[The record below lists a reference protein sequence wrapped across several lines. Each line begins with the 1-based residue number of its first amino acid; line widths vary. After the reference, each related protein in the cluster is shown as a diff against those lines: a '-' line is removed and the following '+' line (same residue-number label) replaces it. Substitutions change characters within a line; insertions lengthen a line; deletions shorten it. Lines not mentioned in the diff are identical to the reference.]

1 MHDRHVL
8 IDSEVVIQQ
17 ESSYPTPKHCDLL
30 MDASLVFQDQDQDSD
45 DSVWFP
51 GYPLLT
57 GRQLSHETNK
67 KTMWSRTKSHE
78 SSWLVTWDP
87 YIGLFKIIPM

>member
-1 MHDRHVL
+1 MMHDRHVL

-57 GRQLSHETNK
+57 GRQLSHETK
-67 KTMWSRTKSHE
+67 KQRGPVRNPMSHPG
-78 SSWLVTWDP
+78 WLLGILILA
-87 YIGLFKIIPM
+87 YLK